1 MRCPRGTT
9 PWSAKLGSILRCG
22 ATLAC
27 LLVALPAHATS
38 RGPEPVALR
47 YSAPEGCPTADAFR
61 ELVRHR
67 GSHTVLAD
75 ESERIVDVK
84 IETTSA
90 HARATVVLPSDDG
103 SVDMRAVDGP
113 DCSSVTDAAALLV
126 ALYLDAQTGSL
137 AAPPEGRPSVAHP
150 QPAPHAER
158 PPGTVVRRSRWR
170 VAGELGMHAAIASG
184 LAPTIAYGEWLFL
197 GILVRPAPQALP
209 LLSPS
214 LRLGV
219 STMRSDRFDQG
230 AHARLH
236 AVQLAFCP
244 IAIPLSTVALRPC
257 ALGSAGGYS
266 ISAASTTRSGEVDRP
281 WRTWGAGARAEW
293 TTPLSDAVRIELEI
307 DAIAPIVRDRFYR
320 DTTAIH
326 HTPRT
331 LVSGAIG
338 IAVRWP

>member
-9 PWSAKLGSILRCG
+9 PWSAKLGRILRCG

-27 LLVALPAHATS
+27 LLVALPVHATS
-38 RGPEPVALR
+38 RVPIALR

-61 ELVRHR
+61 ELVRRR
-67 GSHTVLAD
+67 GSHIVLAG
-75 ESERIVDVK
+75 ESERVVDVE

-126 ALYLDAQTGSL
+126 ALYLDAQTGSID
-137 AAPPEGRPSVAHP
+137 APPEEQPIVSHV
-150 QPAPHAER
+150 QPAPPAEK
-158 PPGTVVRRSRWR
+158 PAGVVVRRSSWR
-170 VAGELGMHAAIASG
+170 VASELGMHAAVASG
-184 LAPTIAYGEWLFL
+184 LAPTIAYGESLFL
-197 GILVRPAPQALP
+197 GILVRPAPRALP
-209 LLSPS
+209 VLSSS

-219 STMRSDRFDQG
+219 STMRSGRFDQG

-244 IAIPLSTVALRPC
+244 IAIPLSSVALRPC
-257 ALGSAGGYS
+257 ALGSAGGYAV
-266 ISAASTTRSGEVDRP
+266 SAASPTRSGEVDRP

-293 TTPLSDAVRIELEI
+293 TTPLSDAVRIELEV
-307 DAIAPIVRDRFYR
+307 DGIAPIVRDRFYR
-320 DTTAIH
+320 GTTAIH